1 MRGREIAPLGSRTQA
16 FDQWIRGSFVAMF
29 ESRASTEPYNWRTY
43 SNAPVRLWGFNEL
56 FNQGRFPPLTPR
68 VMSYRRVDF
77 NDIDMTTY
85 NAVKAS
91 WGL

>member
-1 MRGREIAPLGSRTQA
+1 MLLQPEARPAPPSPSPCENPAA
-16 FDQWIRGSFVAMF
+16 FVP
-29 ESRASTEPYNWRTY
+29 SRAPYNWRTC
-43 SNAPVRLWGFNEL
+43 SNAPNRLWGFNEL

-77 NDIDMTTY
+77 NDLDRTTY